1 MERRRPFGVVSD
13 ALGVEG
19 ARDGE
24 RAEIR
29 ALLRGGGGAGGGV
42 PGASAVL
49 EFRVVELAL
58 EYVEGLCARRRV
70 ALLLEDLHWHGPGW
84 MLEPRSTSPW
94 VRCVWFAPDRKP
106 G

>member
-1 MERRRPFGVVSD
+1 VWWPTRWSGGGRSGSSSD

-42 PGASAVL
+42 LSESAVL
-49 EFRVVELAL
+49 EFRVVERAL
-58 EYVEGLCARRRV
+58 E
-70 ALLLEDLHWHGPGW
+70 
-84 MLEPRSTSPW
+84 
-94 VRCVWFAPDRKP
+94 
-106 G
+106 